1 MKGLVNGMKKYL
13 CILLA
18 FALVL
23 TLAACG
29 EDPSGDNTDPDV
41 ETSGDVSDGATPTDL
56 DAPTAEPTPT
66 PDPEAITT
74 LKVCGISVIKNGQLT
89 NLAYKGVKYENGVL
103 LLDTAVLDSGTTSDI
118 LIEFYGGDL
127 VIEVTGECAF
137 TSSGVP
143 AIKGDG
149 SVTLQGDGSLSIS
162 TAESASISVE
172 GGVTVSCA
180 LTVTGAPAVESTG
193 VTAGDGFAISEN
205 SETSLVVAAA

>member
-1 MKGLVNGMKKYL
+1 MKKYL

-127 VIEVTGECAF
+127 VIEVTGECVF

-162 TAESASISVE
+162 TAESAGISVE

-180 LTVTGAPAVESTG
+180 FTVTGAPAVESTG
-193 VTAGDGFAISEN
+193 VTAGDGYAISEN

>member
-1 MKGLVNGMKKYL
+1 MKKYL

-41 ETSGDVSDGATPTDL
+41 ETGGDVSDGATPTDL

-127 VIEVTGECAF
+127 VIEVTGECVF

-162 TAESASISVE
+162 TAESAGISVE

>member
-1 MKGLVNGMKKYL
+1 MKKYL

-29 EDPSGDNTDPDV
+29 EDPSGDNTDPDA

-127 VIEVTGECAF
+127 VIEVTGECVF

-162 TAESASISVE
+162 TAESAAISVE

-180 LTVTGAPAVESTG
+180 LTVTGAPAAESTG

>member
-1 MKGLVNGMKKYL
+1 MKKYL

-66 PDPEAITT
+66 PVPEAITT

-127 VIEVTGECAF
+127 VIEVTGECVF

-162 TAESASISVE
+162 TAESAGISVE

>member
-29 EDPSGDNTDPDV
+29 GDPSSDLPDPDV
-41 ETSGDVSDGATPTDL
+41 EDTGEVSDGATPTDL

-66 PDPEAITT
+66 PVPEDITT

-103 LLDTAVLDSGTTSDI
+103 TLDAAVLDSGTTSDI

-127 VIEVTGECAF
+127 VIGVTGECVF

-143 AIKGDG
+143 AVKGDG
-149 SVTLQGDGSLSIS
+149 SVTIQGEGSLSITS
-162 TAESASISVE
+162 TESAAISVE

-180 LTVTGAPAVESTG
+180 LKVTGAPAVQSTG
-193 VTAGDGFAISEN
+193 VTAGEGFSLSEN
-205 SETSLVVAAA
+205 SETSLVAAVA

>member
-1 MKGLVNGMKKYL
+1 MKKYL

-66 PDPEAITT
+66 PNPEAITT

-127 VIEVTGECAF
+127 VIEVTGECVF

-162 TAESASISVE
+162 TAESAGISVE

>member
-1 MKGLVNGMKKYL
+1 MKKYL

-127 VIEVTGECAF
+127 VIEVTGECVF

-162 TAESASISVE
+162 TAESAGISVE

>member
-1 MKGLVNGMKKYL
+1 MKKYL

-23 TLAACG
+23 TLVACG
-29 EDPSGDNTDPDV
+29 GDPSGDNTDPDA

-127 VIEVTGECAF
+127 VIEVTGECVF

-162 TAESASISVE
+162 TAESAGISVE

>member
-1 MKGLVNGMKKYL
+1 MKKYL

-66 PDPEAITT
+66 PDPETITT

-127 VIEVTGECAF
+127 VIEVTGECVF

-162 TAESASISVE
+162 TAESAGISVE

>member
-127 VIEVTGECAF
+127 VIEVTGECVF

-162 TAESASISVE
+162 TAESAGISVE

-193 VTAGDGFAISEN
+193 VTAGDGYAISEN

>member
-1 MKGLVNGMKKYL
+1 MKKYL

-66 PDPEAITT
+66 PVPEAITT

-127 VIEVTGECAF
+127 VIEVTGECVF

-162 TAESASISVE
+162 TAESAGISVE

-193 VTAGDGFAISEN
+193 VTAGDGYAISEN

>member
-1 MKGLVNGMKKYL
+1 MKKYL

-127 VIEVTGECAF
+127 VIEVTGECVF

-162 TAESASISVE
+162 TAESAGISVE

-193 VTAGDGFAISEN
+193 VTAGDGYAISEN

>member
-1 MKGLVNGMKKYL
+1 MKKYL

-29 EDPSGDNTDPDV
+29 GDPSSDLPDPDV
-41 ETSGDVSDGATPTDL
+41 EDTGEVSDGATPTDL

-66 PDPEAITT
+66 PVPEDITT

-103 LLDTAVLDSGTTSDI
+103 TLDAAVLDSGTTSDI

-127 VIEVTGECAF
+127 VIGVTGECVHVLRCARR
-137 TSSGVP
+137 
-143 AIKGDG
+143 
-149 SVTLQGDGSLSIS
+149 QGRRQRHHPGRGQPLHNQHRI
-162 TAESASISVE
+162 
-172 GGVTVSCA
+172 GGHQRRGRRHRLLRA
-180 LTVTGAPAVESTG
+180 QRHRRARR
-193 VTAGDGFAISEN
+193 
-205 SETSLVVAAA
+205 

>member
-1 MKGLVNGMKKYL
+1 MKKYL

-127 VIEVTGECAF
+127 VIEVTGECVF

-162 TAESASISVE
+162 TAESAGISVE
-172 GGVTVSCA
+172 GGVTVSCS

>member
-127 VIEVTGECAF
+127 VIEVTGECVF

-162 TAESASISVE
+162 TAESAGISVE

-205 SETSLVVAAA
+205 SETSLVAAAA

>member
-1 MKGLVNGMKKYL
+1 MKKYL

-56 DAPTAEPTPT
+56 DTPTAEPTPT

-127 VIEVTGECAF
+127 VIEVTGECVF

-162 TAESASISVE
+162 TAESAGISVE

-180 LTVTGAPAVESTG
+180 FTVTGAPAVESTG

>member
-1 MKGLVNGMKKYL
+1 MKKYL

-127 VIEVTGECAF
+127 VIEVTGEGVF

-162 TAESASISVE
+162 TAESAGISVE

-193 VTAGDGFAISEN
+193 VTAGDGYAISEN

>member
-1 MKGLVNGMKKYL
+1 MKKYL

-127 VIEVTGECAF
+127 VIEVTGECVF

-162 TAESASISVE
+162 TAESAGISAE

>member
-1 MKGLVNGMKKYL
+1 MKKYL

-127 VIEVTGECAF
+127 VIEVTGECVF

-162 TAESASISVE
+162 TAESAAISVE

>member
-1 MKGLVNGMKKYL
+1 MKKYL

-103 LLDTAVLDSGTTSDI
+103 LLDTAVLDSGNTSDI

-127 VIEVTGECAF
+127 VIEVTGECVF
-137 TSSGVP
+137 TSSGVS

-162 TAESASISVE
+162 TAESAGISVE

>member
-1 MKGLVNGMKKYL
+1 MKKYL

-56 DAPTAEPTPT
+56 DAPSAEPTPT

-127 VIEVTGECAF
+127 VIEVTGECVF

-162 TAESASISVE
+162 TAESAGISVE

-180 LTVTGAPAVESTG
+180 LTVTGAPAAESTG

>member
-1 MKGLVNGMKKYL
+1 MKKYL

-127 VIEVTGECAF
+127 VIEVTGECVF

-149 SVTLQGDGSLSIS
+149 SVTLQGDGSIS
-162 TAESASISVE
+162 TAESAGISVE

>member
-1 MKGLVNGMKKYL
+1 MKKYL

-103 LLDTAVLDSGTTSDI
+103 MLDTAVLDSGTTSDI

-127 VIEVTGECAF
+127 VIEVTGECVF

-162 TAESASISVE
+162 TAESAGISVE

-205 SETSLVVAAA
+205 IETSLVVAAA

>member
-1 MKGLVNGMKKYL
+1 MKKYL

-29 EDPSGDNTDPDV
+29 EDPSGDNTDSDV

-127 VIEVTGECAF
+127 VIEVTGECVF

-162 TAESASISVE
+162 TAESAGISVE

>member
-1 MKGLVNGMKKYL
+1 MKKYL

-127 VIEVTGECAF
+127 LIEVTGECVF

-162 TAESASISVE
+162 TAESAGVSVE

>member
-1 MKGLVNGMKKYL
+1 MKKYL

-127 VIEVTGECAF
+127 VIEVTGECVF

-162 TAESASISVE
+162 TAESAGISVE

-180 LTVTGAPAVESTG
+180 LTVTGAPAAESTG

>member
-1 MKGLVNGMKKYL
+1 MKKYL

-29 EDPSGDNTDPDV
+29 EDPSGDNSDPDV

-127 VIEVTGECAF
+127 VIEVTGECVF

-162 TAESASISVE
+162 TAESAGISVE

-180 LTVTGAPAVESTG
+180 LTVTGAPAAESTG
-193 VTAGDGFAISEN
+193 VTAGDGYAISEN

>member
-1 MKGLVNGMKKYL
+1 MKKYL

-66 PDPEAITT
+66 PDPEVITT

-127 VIEVTGECAF
+127 VIEVTGECVF

-162 TAESASISVE
+162 TAESAGISVE

>member
-1 MKGLVNGMKKYL
+1 MKKYL

-66 PDPEAITT
+66 PDPETITT

-127 VIEVTGECAF
+127 VIEVTGECVF
-137 TSSGVP
+137 TASGVP

-162 TAESASISVE
+162 TAESAGISVE

>member
-1 MKGLVNGMKKYL
+1 MKKYL

-103 LLDTAVLDSGTTSDI
+103 TLDAAVLDSGTTSDI

-127 VIEVTGECAF
+127 VIEVTGECVF

-162 TAESASISVE
+162 TAESAGISVE

>member
-1 MKGLVNGMKKYL
+1 MKKYL

-127 VIEVTGECAF
+127 VIEVTGECVF

-162 TAESASISVE
+162 TVESAGISVE

-193 VTAGDGFAISEN
+193 VTAGDGYAISEN

>member
-1 MKGLVNGMKKYL
+1 MKKYL

-118 LIEFYGGDL
+118 LIEFYGGEL
-127 VIEVTGECAF
+127 VIEVTGECVF

-162 TAESASISVE
+162 TAESAGISVE

>member
-1 MKGLVNGMKKYL
+1 MKKYL

-56 DAPTAEPTPT
+56 DTPTAEPTPT

-127 VIEVTGECAF
+127 VIEVTGECVF

-162 TAESASISVE
+162 TAESAGISVE

>member
-1 MKGLVNGMKKYL
+1 MKKYL

-127 VIEVTGECAF
+127 VIEVTGECVF

-162 TAESASISVE
+162 TAESAGISVE

-180 LTVTGAPAVESTG
+180 LTVTGAPAAESTG
-193 VTAGDGFAISEN
+193 VTAGDGYAISEN